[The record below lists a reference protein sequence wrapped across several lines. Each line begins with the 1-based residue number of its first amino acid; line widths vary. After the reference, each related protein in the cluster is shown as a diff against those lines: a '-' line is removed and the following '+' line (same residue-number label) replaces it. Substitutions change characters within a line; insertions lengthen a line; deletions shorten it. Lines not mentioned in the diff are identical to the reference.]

1 MTRQLPT
8 TSLFTIKKKPLNLE
22 EVVVKGVNVS
32 FGLNPNKVSKETL

>member
-8 TSLFTIKKKPLNLE
+8 TSLFTIKKKTLILE
-22 EVVVKGVNVS
+22 EVVKGVNVS